1 MAAVKADDE
10 LVLAIN
16 SGSSSLKFGLYRQA
30 SGDGD
35 PPLVLNGGADGIGH
49 ANGRLQ
55 VKSAEGKALL
65 DEAYPVSSQGEALQ
79 RILDAAAKFAGA
91 RPAAVG
97 NRIVHG
103 GPHLREH
110 QPITPGLVKTLR
122 ESVHFAPL
130 HIPPAVKLIE
140 ETARLLP
147 GVPQYACFDTAFHRT
162 MPETSRRFALPERL
176 YEMGVERF
184 GFHGLSYE
192 SIVER
197 LGDSLPERVVC
208 AHLGSGASLVA
219 LHRGR
224 SIDTSMG
231 MTPTGG
237 IPMATRSGDL
247 DPGILLFLLRT
258 EHLTADQVENL
269 LNRESGLAALS
280 EGESDMRLLEQ
291 SAAGGDVRAKLA
303 IESFAFAARKYIG
316 AYAAEL
322 GGLDLLVFTGGIG
335 EHSASVRDRICRGL
349 DFLGITSGDP
359 AQCGRVRVVEA
370 EEELQIA
377 RITWRLRGHTAG

>member
-1 MAAVKADDE
+1 LLGFFLCPPLPSDA
-10 LVLAIN
+10 
-16 SGSSSLKFGLYRQA
+16 
-30 SGDGD
+30 D
-35 PPLVLNGGADGIGH
+35 PPLVLSGGADGIGH
-49 ANGRLQ
+49 ANGRLR
-55 VKSAEGKALL
+55 VKSREGQALL
-65 DEAYPVSSQGEALQ
+65 DEAYALNSQGEALKQ
-79 RILDAAAKFAGA
+79 ILDGVLKFAGA

-103 GPHLREH
+103 GPRLREH
-110 QPITPGLVKTLR
+110 QAITPALVKTLR
-122 ESVHFAPL
+122 EAVHFAPL
-130 HIPPAVKLIE
+130 HIPPAVRLIE

-147 GVPQYACFDTAFHRT
+147 GVRQYACFDTAFHRT
-162 MPETSRRFALPERL
+162 MPETSRRFALPERFHSL
-176 YEMGVERF
+176 GVERF

-219 LHRGR
+219 LDRGR

-237 IPMATRSGDL
+237 ILMATRSGDL

-258 EHLTADQVENL
+258 ERLSADQVENL
-269 LNRESGLAALS
+269 LNLESGLAALS
-280 EGESDMRLLEQ
+280 GGESDMRLLEK
-291 SAAGGDVRAKLA
+291 AAADGDVRGKLA
-303 IESFAFAARKYIG
+303 IESFAFAARKFIG

-335 EHSASVRDRICRGL
+335 EHSASMRNRICRGL
-349 DFLGITSGDP
+349 DFLGVTGGDP
-359 AQCGRVRVVEA
+359 AECTKVRVMES

-377 RITWRLRGHTAG
+377 RITWRLHR

>member
-1 MAAVKADDE
+1 MRADDD
-10 LVLAIN
+10 LVLAVN
-16 SGSSSLKFGLYRQA
+16 SGSSSLKFGLYRRP

-35 PPLVLNGGADGIGH
+35 PPLVLSGGADGIGH
-49 ANGRLQ
+49 PNGRLQ
-55 VKSAEGKALL
+55 VRSPESQPLL
-65 DEAYPVSSQGEALQ
+65 DEAYALNSQGEALQ
-79 RILDAAAKFAGA
+79 QILDALTRFAGA

-110 QPITPGLVKTLR
+110 QAITPELVKTLR
-122 ESVHFAPL
+122 EAVHFAPL

-176 YEMGVERF
+176 YSLGVERF

-258 EHLTADQVENL
+258 EGLSADQVEKL

-280 EGESDMRLLEQ
+280 GGESDMRLLEK
-291 SAAGGDVRAKLA
+291 AAADGDVRATLA
-303 IESFAFAARKYIG
+303 IECFASAARKYIG
-316 AYAAEL
+316 AYAAGL

-335 EHSASVRDRICRGL
+335 EHSASMRERICRGL
-349 DFLGITSGDP
+349 DFLGVSSGDP
-359 AQCGRVRVVEA
+359 ARCAKVRVMES

-377 RITWRLRGHTAG
+377 RITWRLRR

>member
-1 MAAVKADDE
+1 MAAVNPDE
-10 LVLAIN
+10 DLVLAIN
-16 SGSSSLKFGLYRQA
+16 SGSSSLKFGLYRRP
-30 SGDGD
+30 SDDVD
-35 PPLVLNGGADGIGH
+35 PPLVMKGGADGIGH
-49 ANGRLQ
+49 PDGRLQ
-55 VKSAEGKALL
+55 VKSAEGQPLL
-65 DEAYPVSSQGEALQ
+65 DKAYALHSQGEALKQ
-79 RILDAAAKFAGA
+79 ILDAVAKFAGA
-91 RPAAVG
+91 HPAAVG

-110 QPITPGLVKTLR
+110 QAITPGLVKTLR
-122 ESVHFAPL
+122 EAVHFAPL

-147 GVPQYACFDTAFHRT
+147 GVAQYACFDTAFHRT
-162 MPETSRRFALPERL
+162 MPETSRRFALPEHL
-176 YEMGVERF
+176 YNMGVERF

-197 LGDSLPERVVC
+197 LGDALPERVVC

-258 EHLTADQVENL
+258 EHLSADQVENL

-280 EGESDMRLLEQ
+280 GGESDMRLLEK
-291 SAAGGDVRAKLA
+291 AAADGNVRAKLA
-303 IESFAFAARKYIG
+303 TESFAFAARKFIG

-335 EHSASVRDRICRGL
+335 EHSASMRDRICRGL
-349 DFLGITSGDP
+349 DFLGVTCGDP
-359 AQCGRVRVVEA
+359 AGCAKVCVMES

-377 RITWRLRGHTAG
+377 RITWRLHR

>member
-16 SGSSSLKFGLYRQA
+16 SGSSSLKFGLYRRPA
-30 SGDGD
+30 TDGD
-35 PPLVLNGGADGIGH
+35 PQLVLNGGADGIGH
-49 ANGRLQ
+49 TNGRLQ

-65 DEAYPVSSQGEALQ
+65 DEAYALNSQGAALKE
-79 RILDAAAKFAGA
+79 ILDAMSKFASA
-91 RPAAVG
+91 KPAAVG

-110 QPITPGLVKTLR
+110 QAITPGLVKTLR
-122 ESVHFAPL
+122 EAVHFAPL
-130 HIPPAVKLIE
+130 HIPPAVRLIK
-140 ETARLLP
+140 ETVRLLP

-176 YEMGVERF
+176 YQLGVERF

-197 LGDSLPERVVC
+197 IGDGLPERVVC

-258 EHLTADQVENL
+258 ERLSADQVEDL

-280 EGESDMRLLEQ
+280 GGESDMRLLEK
-291 SAAGGDVRAKLA
+291 AAADGDVRATMA
-303 IESFAFAARKYIG
+303 IECLAFAARKYIG

-335 EHSASVRDRICRGL
+335 EHSASMRDRICRGL
-349 DFLGITSGDP
+349 DFLGVTSGDP
-359 AQCGRVRVVEA
+359 RQCAKVRVVES

-377 RITWRLRGHTAG
+377 RITWRLHR

>member
-1 MAAVKADDE
+1 MGALKGNDD
-10 LVLAIN
+10 LVLAVN
-16 SGSSSLKFGLYRQA
+16 SGSSSLKFGLYRRPA
-30 SGDGD
+30 GDCD
-35 PPLVLNGGADGIGH
+35 PPLVLRGGADGIGH
-49 ANGRLQ
+49 PNGRLQ
-55 VKSAEGKALL
+55 IKSAEGQPLL
-65 DEAYPVSSQGEALQ
+65 DEAYTLPSQGEALKE
-79 RILDAAAKFAGA
+79 ILNAVERFAGA

-103 GPHLREH
+103 GPNLREH
-110 QPITPGLVKTLR
+110 QAITPSLVKTLR
-122 ESVHFAPL
+122 EAVHFAPL

-147 GVPQYACFDTAFHRT
+147 NVPQYACFDTAFHRT
-162 MPETSRRFALPERL
+162 MPETSRRFALPER
-176 YEMGVERF
+176 YYSMGVERF

-192 SIVER
+192 SVVER
-197 LGDSLPERVVC
+197 LGDALPERVVC

-258 EHLTADQVENL
+258 ERLSADDVEKL

-280 EGESDMRLLEQ
+280 GGESDMRLLEK
-291 SAAGGDVRAKLA
+291 AAAAEDVRAKLA

-335 EHSASVRDRICRGL
+335 EHSASMRDRICRGL

-359 AQCGRVRVVEA
+359 AQCTKVRVLES

-377 RITWRLRGHTAG
+377 RITWRLHD

>member
-1 MAAVKADDE
+1 MAAVKAGDD
-10 LVLAIN
+10 LVLAVN
-16 SGSSSLKFGLYRQA
+16 SGSSSLKFGLYRRP
-30 SGDGD
+30 SGDHD
-35 PPLVLNGGADGIGH
+35 PPLVLSGGADGIGH

-55 VKSAEGKALL
+55 VKSPEGQALL
-65 DEAYPVSSQGEALQ
+65 DEAYALNSQGEALKQ
-79 RILDAAAKFAGA
+79 ILDRVAKFSGA

-110 QPITPGLVKTLR
+110 QAITPALVKTLR
-122 ESVHFAPL
+122 EAVHFAPL
-130 HIPPAVKLIE
+130 HIPPAVRLIE

-147 GVPQYACFDTAFHRT
+147 GVRQYACFDTAFHRS

-176 YEMGVERF
+176 YSLGVERF

-219 LHRGR
+219 LDRGR

-237 IPMATRSGDL
+237 ILMATRSGDL

-258 EHLTADQVENL
+258 ERLSADQMENL

-280 EGESDMRLLEQ
+280 GGESDMRLLEK
-291 SAAGGDVRAKLA
+291 AAADGDVRGELA
-303 IESFAFAARKYIG
+303 IESFAFAARKFIG

-335 EHSASVRDRICRGL
+335 EHSASMRDRICRGL
-349 DFLGITSGDP
+349 DFLGVTGGDP
-359 AQCGRVRVVEA
+359 AECAKVRVMES

-377 RITWRLRGHTAG
+377 RITWRLHR

>member
-1 MAAVKADDE
+1 MAAVRAGED
-10 LVLAIN
+10 LVLAVN
-16 SGSSSLKFGLYRQA
+16 SGSSSLKFGLYRRPG
-30 SGDGD
+30 GDGD
-35 PPLVLNGGADGIGH
+35 PPLVLSGGADGIGH

-55 VKSAEGKALL
+55 VKSAEGRALL
-65 DEAYPVSSQGEALQ
+65 DEGYALNSQGEALQ
-79 RILDAAAKFAGA
+79 KILDAVSKFASA

-110 QPITPGLVKTLR
+110 QAITPGLVKTLR
-122 ESVHFAPL
+122 EAVHFAPL

-162 MPETSRRFALPERL
+162 MPETSRRFALPEHL
-176 YEMGVERF
+176 YELGVERF

-197 LGDSLPERVVC
+197 LGDALPERVVC

-258 EHLTADQVENL
+258 ERLTADEVEKL
-269 LNRESGLAALS
+269 LNHDSGLAALS
-280 EGESDMRLLEQ
+280 GGESDMRLLEK
-291 SAAGGDVRAKLA
+291 AAGDGDVRAKLA

-322 GGLDLLVFTGGIG
+322 GGLDLLIFTGGIG
-335 EHSASVRDRICRGL
+335 EHSAAMRDRICRGL
-349 DFLGITSGDP
+349 DFLGVTSGDP
-359 AQCGRVRVVEA
+359 ERCRKVRVMES

-377 RITWRLRGHTAG
+377 RITWRLH